1 MRTCRKGCQGDLHED
16 RSREYKQDGVLD
28 LPTAIAR
35 VTSEPAKILNTPYG
49 RMAVGAPAD
58 ITVVDPDL
66 EWTVTRTELKSK
78 GKNTPFKGWKMKGR
92 ATQTLVAGALVHEH
106 VEGDKESAANSGGSQ

>member
-1 MRTCRKGCQGDLHED
+1 
-16 RSREYKQDGVLD
+16 
-28 LPTAIAR
+28 
-35 VTSEPAKILNTPYG
+35 VTSEPAKILKTPYG

-58 ITVVDPDL
+58 IAVVDPDL

-78 GKNTPFKGWKMKGR
+78 GKNTPFKGWKMRGR

-106 VEGDKESAANSGGSQ
+106 IEAKKGTAANPGGGK